1 MRYVRPRLE
10 MCCAG
15 TGMVGVSHELPVGG
29 VLLPTQWD
37 CGTSPAR
44 GSLAIVVADNEG
56 AELGVSP
63 VLPGGFGAPGMPSS
77 SGTGAGVSDSEL
89 PVPVLAG
96 GFGFGML
103 MLSGTGGMSS
113 SGLPAPFWP
122 GGGVS
127 SSCLPAPVLKGGFGA
142 LGTPFL
148 SSTGAGATSTGF
160 PAPFCQV
167 VLVCLARR

>member
-77 SGTGAGVSDSEL
+77 SGTGAGVSDKHWL
-89 PVPVLAG
+89 PGSVLPG
-96 GFGFGML
+96 SF
-103 MLSGTGGMSS
+103 
-113 SGLPAPFWP
+113 GLP
-122 GGGVS
+122 
-127 SSCLPAPVLKGGFGA
+127 
-142 LGTPFL
+142 GTPLVSGWHPFAQTFGRCVRRVGYPENEP
-148 SSTGAGATSTGF
+148 SATKKETTEKKEDEDEDE
-160 PAPFCQV
+160 ANV
-167 VLVCLARR
+167 